1 MDISIILGIIGV
13 AVIVFYIFTMLDL
26 LEKNKKLI
34 DKTEVTNR
42 YLKYLAFL
50 ISQQTPPDLSVEE
63 PDFLNPKSSDA
74 KNQKE

>member
-1 MDISIILGIIGV
+1 MNEGIKIFIWLVVIILACI
-13 AVIVFYIFTMLDL
+13 YIAWFIDSI
-26 LEKNKKLI
+26 KKLKEEAAI
-34 DKTEVTNR
+34 TNR